1 MVSIALLLFRPN
13 PNFVLLLIF
22 LLNGVEPDRLDSFPC
37 PPASHFVSFFF
48 CIVAGMKTP
57 DRPDFPKC
65 PPPALLLSGS
75 GFFASFQSSWS
86 TGKKEMN
93 ECSFGKMYKNT
104 PTETKAKGGIAASFL
119 LDRGASIHQ
128 RRLKVLSEPCWIV
141 THHTALKPNLCDAA
155 RDRLSFKPLSFGSNK
170 SSPLGAAAFL
180 NEVYPNRIS
189 TSQIRLGLSSG
200 GWAPGPWMR

>member
-13 PNFVLLLIF
+13 PNFVLLLPV
-22 LLNGVEPDRLDSFPC
+22 VEPDRLDSFPC

-65 PPPALLLSGS
+65 PRPALLLSGS

-104 PTETKAKGGIAASFL
+104 PTETKAKVNGDSAVGIAASFL
-119 LDRGASIHQ
+119 LDRGASIHL

-141 THHTALKPNLCDAA
+141 THHTALKPNL
-155 RDRLSFKPLSFGSNK
+155 
-170 SSPLGAAAFL
+170 
-180 NEVYPNRIS
+180 
-189 TSQIRLGLSSG
+189 
-200 GWAPGPWMR
+200 W

>member
-13 PNFVLLLIF
+13 PSFVLLLIF

-57 DRPDFPKC
+57 DRPYFPKC

-104 PTETKAKGGIAASFL
+104 PTETKAKGESRRVNGDSPIGDIGGIAASFL
-119 LDRGASIHQ
+119 LYRGASIHQ

-141 THHTALKPNLCDAA
+141 THHTALKPNQCPG
-155 RDRLSFKPLSFGSNK
+155 RQ
-170 SSPLGAAAFL
+170 
-180 NEVYPNRIS
+180 
-189 TSQIRLGLSSG
+189 SQS
-200 GWAPGPWMR
+200 A